1 MSMRLFD
8 THFHLD
14 KDCSFEEYRQKC
26 AGDLRLAAGNF
37 REVPKKL
44 LMLCAG
50 SNFAESQRARDFAAF
65 APEVYFACGVHPHD
79 AANYLTDRED
89 FSVFAGERKLLA
101 VGEIGLDYFYDY
113 SDPVSQKKVLE
124 EFLALALQWDLP
136 AMLHLRDKNDCRQAY
151 EDALAILTPFVQA
164 GGRFVIHCYAG
175 SAADAEKFLELGGFF
190 GVGGMYTFKAAHNI
204 REAIAVI
211 PTERLL
217 IETDSPY
224 LAPVPFRGRSN
235 TPGMVALV
243 AQALGCDRQMLPEK
257 AAEVFTDNAIK
268 FYRIGELER

>member
-1 MSMRLFD
+1 
-8 THFHLD
+8 
-14 KDCSFEEYRQKC
+14 
-26 AGDLRLAAGNF
+26 
-37 REVPKKL
+37 
-44 LMLCAG
+44 
-50 SNFAESQRARDFAAF
+50 
-65 APEVYFACGVHPHD
+65 
-79 AANYLTDRED
+79 
-89 FSVFAGERKLLA
+89 
-101 VGEIGLDYFYDY
+101 
-113 SDPVSQKKVLE
+113 
-124 EFLALALQWDLP
+124 
-136 AMLHLRDKNDCRQAY
+136 
-151 EDALAILTPFVQA
+151 
-164 GGRFVIHCYAG
+164 
-175 SAADAEKFLELGGFF
+175 
-190 GVGGMYTFKAAHNI
+190 MYTFKAAHNI